1 MKKYGIPMSV
11 IGKDNML
18 YKYIPNNQKEEDRS

>member
-1 MKKYGIPMSV
+1 MSV

-18 YKYIPNNQKEEDRS
+18 YKYIPNNQKEEDRSWAS